1 MASIINKDKVAELV
15 NKVSSSGYE
24 VFGPTESGGVTLFRN
39 LDGNLPADFTNS
51 KKPPKEVLFPQTET
65 MFDFEID
72 GAKIMA
78 LAEPEEPQM
87 PILMLGVRPCDAR
100 AIQVLDALFTRDYTD
115 PYYVKKRDR
124 ATIIAFS
131 CTEPNMPL
139 HSCFCTSMG
148 GSPSSQDGTDMLW
161 TDIGDMYLVE
171 SFTDKGG
178 KILETGGNLFA
189 NAAQDDERAAGDA
202 KKLAESKIVR
212 KLDTEGVEKALEATF
227 DHEYWDEFA
236 RRCLGCGEC
245 TLLCPTCHCFDINDV
260 ITRGKG
266 KRERTWD
273 SCQYP
278 YYTIHASGHNPR
290 PAKKHRQRN
299 RVYHKFLYSNKNLD
313 LLGCV
318 GCGRC
323 ISSCPVNIDI
333 IEVVEGA
340 KEAAK

>member
-15 NKVSSSGYE
+15 KKVSSSGCE
-24 VFGPTESGGVTLFRN
+24 VFGPVENGGVTLFRN
-39 LDGNLPADFTNS
+39 LDGGIPSDFTNS

-72 GAKIMA
+72 GSKITA
-78 LAEPEEPQM
+78 LVEPVEAQT

-100 AIQVLDALFTRDYTD
+100 AIQVLDALFTWDYID
-115 PYYVKKRDR
+115 PYYVNKRDR
-124 ATIIAFS
+124 ATIIGFS
-131 CTEPNMPL
+131 CTEPHMPL
-139 HSCFCTSMG
+139 QSCFCTSVG
-148 GSPSSQDGTDMLW
+148 GSPSSKDGLDMLW
-161 TDIGDMYLVE
+161 TDIGDRYLVE
-171 SFTDKGG
+171 SFTDKGN

-189 NAAQDDERAAGDA
+189 NAAKDDEKKTEDV

-212 KLDTEGVEKALEATF
+212 KLDTEGIEKALEATF

-290 PAKKHRQRN
+290 PDKKHRQRN

-313 LLGCV
+313 MLGCV

-323 ISSCPVNIDI
+323 ISTCPVNIDI